1 MGQLN
6 KGGRP
11 TKFTEDELLQIVKDY
26 INNEHDKNE
35 QLKITKLAKKLKEE
49 KGLNIIYQ
57 DLSRK
62 EKVKNY
68 IDAYNNQFKSKSKV
82 LENPPKTSDS
92 HTTSTEKNVGGR
104 SRKFD
109 EEQLLIAVKGYVKGF
124 KKPELIKK
132 SRVAKHFQDKG
143 IKITYQD
150 LDRYEKVKNI

>member
-82 LENPPKTSDS
+82 LENTP
-92 HTTSTEKNVGGR
+92 
-104 SRKFD
+104 
-109 EEQLLIAVKGYVKGF
+109 
-124 KKPELIKK
+124 
-132 SRVAKHFQDKG
+132 
-143 IKITYQD
+143 
-150 LDRYEKVKNI
+150 